1 MNIERY
7 LRLIAGFFVMA
18 SVALGY
24 WVHPDWFLFTAFVG
38 LNLFQSAFTNWCPMI
53 TISAQAWGSVL
64 RGPDEGSR
72 LRNPAILVVATLA
85 VGLAA
90 EFALRLDR

>member
-24 WVHPDWFLFTAFVG
+24 WVHPGWFLFTAFVG
-38 LNLFQSAFTNWCPMI
+38 LNLFQSAFTNWCPAI
-53 TISAQAWGSVL
+53 TLL
-64 RGPDEGSR
+64 RKLGVPSCEGPMKAR
-72 LRNPAILVVATLA
+72 A
-85 VGLAA
+85 
-90 EFALRLDR
+90 